1 MANIMYSIWKALI
14 DLLKWLFV
22 MGILIAIVSAV
33 SFFTP
38 LFSKVGLYFLQHL
51 PIPKVPNLVV
61 SEPTA
66 YLLLGGGLTKD
77 AEGTIVVNDFSRSR
91 LQTLLDRYHKHP
103 MPVIL
108 TGVESPWMY
117 EWLVKHD
124 ANPKSQSYHA
134 DIAGQIISE
143 NASMNTC
150 ENARFTA
157 KRLDIQ
163 HVYLI
168 TGAYHM
174 TRARRQFAL
183 NGIATT
189 PINAP
194 LPEPSSWYN
203 IAANYRHSKRTLYEV
218 GAYLRDILIPQ
229 QDCRS
234 SEEVSLETLKRS
246 RKPLALK
253 TF

>member
-14 DLLKWLFV
+14 NLLKWLFI
-22 MGILIAIVSAV
+22 MGLLVAILSAV
-33 SFFTP
+33 SFLTP
-38 LFSKVGLYFLQHL
+38 LFSKVGLYFLQRL
-51 PIPKVPNLVV
+51 PLPNIATQTPT
-61 SEPTA
+61 EPTA
-66 YLLLGGGLTKD
+66 YLVLGGGLTKD
-77 AEGTIVVNDFSRSR
+77 ATGTIIVNDFSRSR
-91 LQTLLDRYHKHP
+91 LQTLLDRYHNHP

-117 EWLVKHD
+117 DWLVQHD
-124 ANPKSQSYHA
+124 ASPKSQPYHA

-157 KRLDIQ
+157 KRLDIK

-189 PINAP
+189 AINAP

-203 IAANYRHSKRTLYEV
+203 IAVNYRHSKRTLYEV
-218 GAYLRDILIPQ
+218 GAYLRDVFIPQ

-234 SEEVSLETLKRS
+234 SDEVSLETLKRS

>member
-1 MANIMYSIWKALI
+1 MYSLWKALI
-14 DLLKWLFV
+14 NLLKWLFI
-22 MGILIAIVSAV
+22 MGLLVAILSTV
-33 SFFTP
+33 SFLTP
-38 LFSKVGLYFLQHL
+38 LFSKVGLYFLQRL
-51 PIPKVPNLVV
+51 PLPSV
-61 SEPTA
+61 STQAPPQPTA
-66 YLLLGGGLTKD
+66 YLVLGGGLTKD
-77 AEGTIVVNDFSRSR
+77 ATGTIIVNDFSRSR
-91 LQTLLDRYHKHP
+91 LQTLLNRYHEQP

-108 TGVESPWMY
+108 TGAESPWMY
-117 EWLVKHD
+117 DWLVQHD
-124 ANPKSQSYHA
+124 ASPESKLYHA
-134 DIAGQIISE
+134 DIAGHIITE

-150 ENARFTA
+150 ENARFTN
-157 KRLDIQ
+157 KRLEIQ

-194 LPEPSSWYN
+194 LPEPTSWHN

-218 GAYLRDILIPQ
+218 GAYLRDVFIPQ

-234 SEEVSLETLKRS
+234 SDEVSLETLKRS